1 MSTGMAAQDDEQASL
16 FPLPLSDFEFYMFVD
31 HRPSH
36 PMVFTLIAHLSGAL
50 DQAHFTAAVKAALSC
65 HPLLNCRVQK
75 LSKRGWCWVL
85 DRSASPRIDWLERE
99 ADFTAEDTPIAS
111 IDLQLQCGLR
121 ILVTASTSQAQVV
134 FQFHHSCCDGAGA
147 VEFLG
152 QVFAR
157 YGLATIVTNEEAP
170 TIGTTKLSQLLRRDQ
185 YSTTP
190 SEGARPSRSVWRTLG
205 KARRLLLRRPT
216 PILARRQ
223 TRERDPNSVG
233 GSHMITQVL
242 PKEVTRQLRNVAQS
256 LSASV
261 NDVCVLEMF
270 RLIQT
275 WNRAAG
281 DAALKR
287 WIRLVVPVS
296 LRTPDHDHM
305 PAANLVSCAF
315 VTRTAAE
322 CDDPVTL
329 LQSIRKQTG
338 EMLHQ
343 QEGLVLLKCLHF
355 LRRVP
360 GLLNLVLRT
369 KSCFGSV
376 ILAYVGDVRRLFSG
390 RFPLHHGKW
399 VAGNVTIER
408 IDGVAPVRSNT
419 RAAMSIGTYAGEMI
433 LNLRTDRAALS
444 QEDAADFL
452 AQFAARLE
460 RIATTGRLVSDAGNI
475 ESENV
480 QSHER

>member
-1 MSTGMAAQDDEQASL
+1 MNPSIAKQADESESL

-31 HRPSH
+31 NRPSY
-36 PMVFTLIAHLSGAL
+36 PMVFTMIVHLSGSL
-50 DQAHFTAAVKAALSC
+50 DRTHFTAAVNSALSC

-75 LSKRGWCWVL
+75 LSGRGWCWVADL
-85 DRSASPRIDWLERE
+85 GASPMIDCLER
-99 ADFTAEDTPIAS
+99 ASDFASEDQPIS
-111 IDLQLQCGLR
+111 FIDLRHESGLR
-121 ILVTASTSQAQVV
+121 IFVTASTSRAQVV

-152 QVFAR
+152 EVFAR
-157 YGLATIVTNEEAP
+157 YGLATVTKNEEAP
-170 TIGTTKLSQLLRRDQ
+170 TIGTAKRLQLLRRDQ
-185 YSTTP
+185 YSTTR
-190 SEGARPSRSVWRTLG
+190 SEGSRPSRSLWRTIG

-216 PILARRQ
+216 PILARQ
-223 TRERDPNSVG
+223 PAHESIPHSVG
-233 GSHMITQVL
+233 GSRMITQVL

-261 NDVCVLEMF
+261 NDVCVMEML
-270 RLIQT
+270 RLIQS
-275 WNRAAG
+275 WNRAVG
-281 DAALKR
+281 DASPNR

-296 LRTPDHDHM
+296 LRTLDHDRM

-315 VTRTAAE
+315 VTRTFAE
-322 CDDPVTL
+322 CDDAATL

-343 QEGLVLLKCLHF
+343 QEGFVLLKCLHF
-355 LRRVP
+355 LRRIP
-360 GLLNLVLRT
+360 GLLSLVLRT

-408 IDGVAPVRSNT
+408 IEGVAPVRPNT
-419 RAAMSIGTYAGEMI
+419 RAAISIGTYAGEMI

-460 RIATTGRLVSDAGNI
+460 WIANSGRLMN
-475 ESENV
+475 ESESV
-480 QSHER
+480 ESEPAQSQES

>member
-1 MSTGMAAQDDEQASL
+1 MNPGNAEHRDEPESL

-31 HRPSH
+31 NRPSY
-36 PMVFTLIAHLSGAL
+36 PMVFNLIAHLSGSL
-50 DQAHFTAAVKAALSC
+50 DRTLFAEAVNSALSC
-65 HPLLNCRVQK
+65 HPLLNCQVQK
-75 LSKRGWCWVL
+75 LPGRGWCWVADL
-85 DRSASPRIDWLERE
+85 GASPTIDWSER
-99 ADFTAEDTPIAS
+99 AGDFVSVDQPISA
-111 IDLQLQCGLR
+111 IDLRYESGLR
-121 ILVTASTSQAQVV
+121 IFVTASTSRAQVV

-152 QVFAR
+152 DVFAR
-157 YGLATIVTNEEAP
+157 YGLATVTKNEEAP
-170 TIGTTKLSQLLRRDQ
+170 TIGTAKRFQLLRRDQ
-185 YSTTP
+185 YSTTRP
-190 SEGARPSRSVWRTLG
+190 EGSRTSRSLSRTIG
-205 KARRLLLRRPT
+205 MARRLLLRRPT
-216 PILARRQ
+216 PILARRPVH
-223 TRERDPNSVG
+223 ERVSHSVG
-233 GSHMITQVL
+233 GSRMITQVL
-242 PKEVTRQLRNVAQS
+242 PKEVTRQLRNVAQR

-270 RLIQT
+270 RLIQS

-281 DAALKR
+281 EISPSR

-315 VTRTAAE
+315 VTRTFAE
-322 CDDPVTL
+322 CDDAVTL

-343 QEGLVLLKCLHF
+343 QEGFVLLKCLRF
-355 LRRVP
+355 LRRIP
-360 GLLNLVLRT
+360 GLLSLVLRT

-390 RFPLHHGKW
+390 RFPLHQGKW

-419 RAAMSIGTYAGEMI
+419 RAAISIGTYAGEMI

-452 AQFAARLE
+452 AQLAARLE
-460 RIATTGRLVSDAGNI
+460 QIAMTGRFVNAA
-475 ESENV
+475 ESV
-480 QSHER
+480 DSKLT

>member
-1 MSTGMAAQDDEQASL
+1 MNARMAEQGDEYGSL
-16 FPLPLSDFEFYMFVD
+16 FPLPLSDFEFYMLAD
-31 HRPSH
+31 DRPSH
-36 PMVFTLIAHLSGAL
+36 PMVFTLIAHLSGSL
-50 DQAHFTAAVKAALSC
+50 DRTHFTAAVNSALSC

-75 LSKRGWCWVL
+75 LSGRGWCWVADLSRPPKIEWL
-85 DRSASPRIDWLERE
+85 DRDRDFASGDQ
-99 ADFTAEDTPIAS
+99 PIS
-111 IDLQLQCGLR
+111 PIDLRHESGLR
-121 ILVTASTSQAQVV
+121 IFVTTSADRALVVLHI
-134 FQFHHSCCDGAGA
+134 HHSCCDGAGA

-152 QVFAR
+152 EVFAR
-157 YGLATIVTNEEAP
+157 YGLATVAENEVAP
-170 TIGTTKLSQLLRRDQ
+170 TVGTTKLAQLARRDE
-185 YSTTP
+185 YSPTR
-190 SEGARPSRSVWRTLG
+190 SEGSRPRHCLSRILG
-205 KARRLLLRRPT
+205 KAGRLLLRRPA
-216 PILARRQ
+216 PISARRPVHE
-223 TRERDPNSVG
+223 TVPDSVG
-233 GSHMITQVL
+233 GSRMITQVL
-242 PKEVTRQLRNVAQS
+242 PKEITRQLREVAQA

-261 NDVCVLEMF
+261 NDVCILEMF
-270 RLIQT
+270 RLIRS

-281 DAALKR
+281 SASQNR

-315 VTRTAAE
+315 VTRGAAE
-322 CDDPVTL
+322 CDDAATL

-338 EMLHQ
+338 DILHQ
-343 QEGLVLLKCLHF
+343 QEGFVLLKCLHF
-355 LRRVP
+355 LRRIP
-360 GLLNLVLRT
+360 GLLSLVLRA

-390 RFPLHHGKW
+390 RFPQHHGKW

-419 RAAMSIGTYAGEMI
+419 RAAISIGTYAGEMI

-452 AQFAARLE
+452 AQFAIRLE
-460 RIATTGRLVSDAGNI
+460 RIATTGRLVDDDGSV
-475 ESENV
+475 ESAPA